1 MKTTPNNVFQ
11 VICACWVVAA
21 IAALPILLTQPT
33 MAHGYEHASLKIKHP
48 WTRVTPP
55 GAKVAGGFLKI
66 TNNGKESDKLLGGS
80 FSLSKRVEV
89 HEMSM
94 NDGVMRMKQ
103 LEAGLEIAPGQT
115 VELKPGSF
123 HLMFMGLSASPKLEE
138 RVRGMLKFEKAGELE
153 VEFAVAPIGAS
164 SHSDKQGSHD
174 AGDEHGGHHMKH

>member
-1 MKTTPNNVFQ
+1 MKSTLNVLVQ
-11 VICACWVVAA
+11 AILVCASLVA
-21 IAALPILLTQPT
+21 IPLLGGMAAQ
-33 MAHGYEHASLKIKHP
+33 AHGYEIGGLKIKHP
-48 WTRVTPP
+48 WTRATPP
-55 GAKVAGGFLKI
+55 GAKVAGGFVKI
-66 TNNGKESDKLLGGS
+66 TNTGKDADRLVGGS

-138 RVRGMLKFEKAGELE
+138 RVKGTLKFEKAGELE